1 MNTETIEKH
10 FGQMGV
16 RISIARPEPP
26 KWSHRSR
33 WATFREPEDYSLD
46 VQRDSKGERFIL
58 TVPSKIEEAISV
70 DILQAVPRERHLLLM
85 VRKLG
90 EPIDRFLCGHDE
102 REWFV
107 AAVPGAVSTV
117 NDAKESLKP
126 ARVRSAQASAGL
138 DAKKRNQRKNKAFRR
153 QGEWFFVAA
162 KPPVLGENLGENLV
176 LRNEP
181 IARSGGK
188 PHMVEM
194 LLRTGGQKVYQ
205 ASQHPHP
212 LTCEQRAKLMKR
224 NPKARGWNWEERQLN
239 ARVYAK
245 GSVRHT
251 DHRTI
256 VLHEWHEVLMN
267 TENQSRTMRNVAFLD

>member
-1 MNTETIEKH
+1 MNTNTIEKH
-10 FGQMGV
+10 FDQMGV
-16 RISIARPEPP
+16 RISIRRPETP
-26 KWSHRSR
+26 KWVNRSP
-33 WATFREPEDYSLD
+33 WMTFREPEDYSLD
-46 VQRDSKGERFIL
+46 VQRDAKGERFIL

-85 VRKLG
+85 VRKPG

-126 ARVRSAQASAGL
+126 ARVRSAQASAKL
-138 DAKKRNQRKNKAFRR
+138 DSKKRNQRKNKAFRR
-153 QGEWFFVAA
+153 QGEWFFVPA
-162 KPPVLGENLGENLV
+162 KPPVTDEKFV

-194 LLRTGGQKVYQ
+194 LLRTGGQEVYVCP
-205 ASQHPHP
+205 QHPGP
-212 LTCEQRAKLMKR
+212 LLAGQYQKLISR
-224 NPKARGWNWEERQLN
+224 NPKAKAWHWRKRQMN

-245 GSVRHT
+245 GSIRHP

-256 VLHEWHEVLMN
+256 VLHGWHEVLMN

>member
-1 MNTETIEKH
+1 M
-10 FGQMGV
+10 
-16 RISIARPEPP
+16 
-26 KWSHRSR
+26 
-33 WATFREPEDYSLD
+33 
-46 VQRDSKGERFIL
+46 QRDSKGERFIL

-85 VRKLG
+85 VRKPG

-126 ARVRSAQASAGL
+126 ERVRSAQASAGL
-138 DAKKRNQRKNKAFRR
+138 DSKKRNQRKNKAFRR
-153 QGEWFFVAA
+153 QGEWFFVPAE
-162 KPPVLGENLGENLV
+162 PPVLDKDLI

-205 ASQHPHP
+205 AYQHPHP
-212 LTCEQRAKLMKR
+212 LTSEQRAKLIRR
-224 NPKARGWNWEERQLN
+224 NPKARGWNWEERQIN

-245 GSVRHT
+245 GSVRHN

-267 TENQSRTMRNVAFLD
+267 TENQSRTMRNVAFID